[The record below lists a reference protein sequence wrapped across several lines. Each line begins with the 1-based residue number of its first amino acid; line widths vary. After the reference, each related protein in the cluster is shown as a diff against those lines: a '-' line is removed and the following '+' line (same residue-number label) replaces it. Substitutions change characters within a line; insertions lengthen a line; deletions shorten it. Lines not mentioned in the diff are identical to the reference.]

1 MLCSL
6 RRHGRLRARG
16 RLRRWVGPRCRRGVT
31 IGWVGRCGRAGGRG
45 GSLHPSQWVSVVRH
59 ESWMGGL
66 GKGTVGGGAG
76 GAEWV
81 GLCLKAVCVMGSWV
95 PVGVC

>member
-1 MLCSL
+1 
-6 RRHGRLRARG
+6 
-16 RLRRWVGPRCRRGVT
+16 
-31 IGWVGRCGRAGGRG
+31 
-45 GSLHPSQWVSVVRH
+45 
-59 ESWMGGL
+59 MGGL